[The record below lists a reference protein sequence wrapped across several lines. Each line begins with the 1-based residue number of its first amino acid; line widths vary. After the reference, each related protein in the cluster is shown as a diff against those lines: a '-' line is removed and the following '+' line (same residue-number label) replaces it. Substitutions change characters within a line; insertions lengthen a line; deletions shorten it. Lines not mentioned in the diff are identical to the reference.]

1 VPDRASPRPTGQN
14 DTPDLDPPRAEGI
27 REIPQAP
34 PPDLETGELL
44 LADLRGIGSSL
55 FVTTERLIISRDGR
69 ERRPRSGVQSFLLGT
84 ITHIRVER
92 GAPAS
97 GRIAVW
103 IGSQEV
109 ASMFF
114 DARFSDRADETVE
127 IARPAIARHRR
138 LEAQERLIGS

>member
-1 VPDRASPRPTGQN
+1 MPQATP
-14 DTPDLDPPRAEGI
+14 PDLDTDESV
-27 REIPQAP
+27 
-34 PPDLETGELL
+34 
-44 LADLRGIGSSL
+44 LADLRGIGASL

-69 ERRPRSGVQSFLLGT
+69 ERRPRSGVQSFLLEA
-84 ITHIRVER
+84 ITHIRVEP
-92 GAPAS
+92 GAPPS

-114 DARFSDRADETVE
+114 DARSSDRAQEIVE

-138 LEAQERLIGS
+138 RLEARERLIGS